1 MHKKIKRIPFSYRL
15 ALVTIMSIILQ
26 ILPNFSHAEDPECA
40 LHEDFEC
47 PPYIDDVQRLTT
59 DLPNWTATQ
68 HESRHRLFYAI
79 PSFSDGGST
88 MGMSKHTKAGELVTV
103 YDMAS
108 YSDYDM
114 YFSCHYHGTEVI
126 MLKSIAKCYL
136 ECLQISVPNPDGL
149 KDESFT
155 CFR

>member
-1 MHKKIKRIPFSYRL
+1 MHKEIKRAPFFYRL
-15 ALVTIMSIILQ
+15 TLMTIISIMLQ
-26 ILPNFSHAEDPECA
+26 ILPNFSYAGEFECP

-59 DLPNWTATQ
+59 DQPNWTATQ
-68 HESRHRLFYAI
+68 RESRHRLFYEI
-79 PSFSDGGST
+79 LSFSDGGST
-88 MGMSKHTKAGELVTV
+88 MGMSKKTKAGELVTV

-108 YSDYDM
+108 YSDHNI
-114 YFSCHYHGTEVI
+114 YFSCNYHGTEVI